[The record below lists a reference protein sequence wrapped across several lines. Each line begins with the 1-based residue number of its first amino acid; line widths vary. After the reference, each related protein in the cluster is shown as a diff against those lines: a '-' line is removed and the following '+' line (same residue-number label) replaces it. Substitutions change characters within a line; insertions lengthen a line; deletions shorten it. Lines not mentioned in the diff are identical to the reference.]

1 MVMASVTWVLLLWFK
16 SRVFRPAPAG
26 SLAADAHGRLPLQW
40 PASDGFDGRRDSRV
54 APGPESG
61 GRTSGGSGQRRVCTV
76 PPQDGRQR
84 FELEGFADAISHA
97 EEPGGLLRVMP
108 GREADNGNVPEF
120 GEGLLA
126 FAELDAVHD
135 RHHQIEEDD
144 GRLGVAE
151 ARQRIAA
158 V

>member
-54 APGPESG
+54 APGPE
-61 GRTSGGSGQRRVCTV
+61 
-76 PPQDGRQR
+76 
-84 FELEGFADAISHA
+84 
-97 EEPGGLLRVMP
+97 
-108 GREADNGNVPEF
+108 F